1 MAETTYDKRDIIE
14 SPTQDVINRA
24 HELLVNWPTL
34 LTRGVKRTDGTMHR
48 TMIKKSRSRK
58 TPGIK
63 DFISGEVVSFT
74 AFPSSNDYHDLSFAQ
89 LGRKAASLL
98 SKRTH
103 TDYDDFDDF
112 KESVTKFAFVEKV
125 QDEEAVFFKCSC
137 IEGGGLK
144 GKECFHIVAVKM
156 SEGLVPRP
164 NKTLLAS
171 VAKSAGRPA
180 KNKKQV
186 RF

>member
-1 MAETTYDKRDIIE
+1 MKRCE
-14 SPTQDVINRA
+14 
-24 HELLVNWPTL
+24 
-34 LTRGVKRTDGTMHR
+34 
-48 TMIKKSRSRK
+48 
-58 TPGIK
+58 
-63 DFISGEVVSFT
+63 
-74 AFPSSNDYHDLSFAQ
+74 
-89 LGRKAASLL
+89 
-98 SKRTH
+98 
-103 TDYDDFDDF
+103 
-112 KESVTKFAFVEKV
+112 ESVTKFAFVEKV
-125 QDEEAVFFKCSC
+125 QDDEAVFFKCSC

-180 KNKKQV
+180 KNKKQG